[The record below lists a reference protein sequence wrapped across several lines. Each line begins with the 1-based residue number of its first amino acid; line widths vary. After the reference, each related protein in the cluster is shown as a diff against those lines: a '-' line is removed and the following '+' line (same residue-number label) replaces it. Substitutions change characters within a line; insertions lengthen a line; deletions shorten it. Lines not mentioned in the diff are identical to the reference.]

1 MMKPPLKALLVA
13 ASLILSNSVCSS
25 ELSGPWILSI
35 ENPEH
40 RVVATLKVKFTD
52 EQAQSC
58 ISGDWKVLEI
68 VSSTTQDKN
77 FFPISDPLSYQIE
90 KNQLTI
96 GRNEVCDAYLWLKG
110 PLGGPSVKG
119 DYFRLGLGG
128 GTPLGYFN
136 LDQAR

>member
-1 MMKPPLKALLVA
+1 MTKPSLKTILVA
-13 ASLILSNSVCSS
+13 ASLLLSNSVCSS

-68 VSSTTQDKN
+68 VSSTTRDKN
-77 FFPISDPLSYQIE
+77 FFPTLDPLSYQIE
-90 KNQLTI
+90 NKHLTI
-96 GRNEVCDAYLWLKG
+96 GRNGVCDAYLWLKG
-110 PLGGPSVKG
+110 LLGGPSVSG
-119 DYFRLGLGG
+119 DYFSLGLGG

-136 LDQAR
+136 LNQAR